1 VQTLQAGLLILAAT
15 LMALG
20 GFMAYNTFMAGVVER
35 TREYALLR
43 TICMRRGD
51 VRRLALW
58 EAAWIS
64 AAGVI
69 TGILLGTA
77 LSAGITRINAMAL
90 GYEARTLV
98 SRSAASPW
106 PRSSASRSPSWR
118 RASRRARPP
127 APRRSAR
134 SAAPRN
140 PARAAAV
147 ASAGSCWSPASR

>member
-58 EAAWIS
+58 EATWVS
-64 AAGVI
+64 LAGVSSAS
-69 TGILLGTA
+69 LLGSLLA
-77 LSAGITRINAMAL
+77 FGITSVNAL
-90 GYEARTLV
+90 VVGFETRTLV
-98 SRSAASPW
+98 LPLGSVALAAAIGVGVALLAASL
-106 PRSSASRSPSWR
+106 
-118 RASRRARPP
+118 
-127 APRRSAR
+127 
-134 SAAPRN
+134 
-140 PARAAAV
+140 PARAAARTSPLS
-147 ASAGSCWSPASR
+147 ALRAAEMPRSRRLRGSAGRSWSPASP